1 MFPAKSQVVLGTASL
16 GTIGERGDAYRLLD
30 AFVACGGA
38 IIDTAA
44 VYSDWIEGEV
54 GRSESVIGEWLRS
67 RPALRDQVIIVTK
80 GGHPL
85 LASMTVSRLDRDAQR
100 FDFEASLTRLGLD
113 TLLLYFLHR
122 DDETVPV
129 EQILAPLADFVQQ
142 GKVQNVGLSN
152 WQPHRIATAQASGL
166 VPIASNQTFGNI
178 LVEKIGPL
186 ADPALSKLD
195 EAGFDLAN
203 RSDQS
208 LFLFCA
214 QCEGFFGR
222 RTTRPGEV
230 RPHYV
235 NEACDAAANEIVAVA
250 QDLGLDPTA
259 LAVRFLLD
267 FSPRFFPIV
276 GPRHVHQ
283 IETTMRDVR
292 SPIPP
297 AALLKLMDVSG
308 FSAWADPTR

>member
-1 MFPAKSQVVLGTASL
+1 MFPAKSQIVLGTASL
-16 GTIGERGDAYRLLD
+16 GTTGQRGDAYRLLD
-30 AFVACGGA
+30 AFVACGGT

-44 VYSDWIEGEV
+44 IYSDWVQGEV

-67 RPALRDQVIIVTK
+67 RPALRDQVMVVTK

-85 LASMTVSRLDRDAQR
+85 LGSMTVSRLDREALR
-100 FDFEASLTRLGLD
+100 FDVEGSLMRLGLD
-113 TLLLYFLHR
+113 TLPLYFLHR

-129 EQILAPLADFVQQ
+129 EEILAPLAAFVRE

-152 WQPHRIATAQASGL
+152 WQPPRIAAALSSGL

-178 LVEKIGPL
+178 LVEKIDPM

-195 EAGFDLAN
+195 GAGFDLAN

-208 LFLFCA
+208 LFLFCS

-222 RTTRPGEV
+222 RITRPGEV
-230 RPHYV
+230 QPHYLT
-235 NEACDAAANEIVAVA
+235 EACNTAANEIIAIA
-250 QDLGLDPTA
+250 QDVGLSPTA

-267 FSPRFFPIV
+267 FSPRLFPIV

-283 IETTMRDVR
+283 IETTMKEVR

-297 AALLKLMDVSG
+297 AALGRLMEVSG
-308 FSAWADPTR
+308 FSAWE